1 MTSLAMLIFING
13 SLVPQDEAKVS
24 VLDRGFL
31 YGDGVFETVRA
42 YSGKI
47 FHLDEH
53 VNRLFLSAKSIY
65 LKHHFTEDYIKE
77 ALYKTLR
84 GNDLN
89 DAYLRLTITRGQSNP
104 GLDIEGCSNPTIT
117 IIAREFS
124 GYTEGLYRRGI
135 NAAIVTIR
143 RIPASALNPE
153 IKSLN
158 FLNNIMARVEAMDA
172 DASEAFMLST
182 EGYVAEGTVSN
193 IFIVR
198 EGAIKTPPLRVGIL
212 NGVTRSLVIGL
223 AQKNNIPLTEQ
234 PFQPEEFY
242 SADECFVTS
251 TLYEV
256 MPVTSINNKPVGNGH
271 PGKLTQMML
280 TLFRTTTY

>member
-1 MTSLAMLIFING
+1 MLIFLNG
-13 SLVPQDEAKVS
+13 SLIPQDEAKVS

-31 YGDGVFETVRA
+31 YGDGVFETLRA

-47 FHLDEH
+47 FHLDDH
-53 VNRLFLSAKSIY
+53 VIRLFRSADSIY
-65 LKHHFTEDYIKE
+65 LKTLFTEDYVKE

-84 GNDLN
+84 RNNLN
-89 DAYLRLTITRGQSNP
+89 NAYLRLTITRGQSNP
-104 GLDIEGCSNPTIT
+104 GLDIEDCSDPTIT

-124 GYTEGLYRRGI
+124 GYTEDIYRRGI
-135 NAAIVTIR
+135 SAAIVNTR
-143 RIPASALNPE
+143 KIPASALNPE

-158 FLNNIMARVEAMDA
+158 FLNNIMARMEARKA

-182 EGYVAEGTVSN
+182 EGYVAEGTVCN
-193 IFIVR
+193 IFIVK
-198 EGAIKTPPLRVGIL
+198 EGVIKTPSLSVGIL

-223 AQKNNIPLTEQ
+223 AQKNNISISEQ
-234 PFQPEEFY
+234 PFQPEELY

-256 MPVTSINNKPVGNGH
+256 MPVTSINNKLVGDGC
-271 PGKLTQMML
+271 PGKLTQKIL
-280 TLFRTTTY
+280 DLFHTTTY

>member
-1 MTSLAMLIFING
+1 MLIFLNG

-24 VLDRGFL
+24 VLDRVFL
-31 YGDGVFETVRA
+31 YGDGVFETLRA

-47 FHLDEH
+47 FHLDDH
-53 VNRLFLSAKSIY
+53 VIRLFRSADSIY
-65 LKHHFTEDYIKE
+65 LKTPFTEDYVKE

-84 GNDLN
+84 GNNLN

-104 GLDIEGCSNPTIT
+104 GLDIEDCSDPTIT

-124 GYTEGLYRRGI
+124 GYTEDLYSRGLS
-135 NAAIVTIR
+135 AAIVNTR
-143 RIPASALNPE
+143 RIPAAALNPE

-158 FLNNIMARVEAMDA
+158 FLNNIMARIEAKQA
-172 DASEAFMLST
+172 NVSEAFMLNT

-193 IFIVR
+193 IFIVKD
-198 EGAIKTPPLRVGIL
+198 GVVKTPPLSVGIL

-234 PFQPEEFY
+234 QFQPEELY
-242 SADECFVTS
+242 AADECFVTS

-256 MPVTSINNKPVGNGH
+256 MPVTSINNKPVGTGH
-271 PGKLTQMML
+271 PGDISQSMLSIFRELT
-280 TLFRTTTY
+280 TV

>member
-1 MTSLAMLIFING
+1 MLIFLNG

-31 YGDGVFETVRA
+31 YGDGVFETLRA

-47 FHLDEH
+47 FRLNDHI
-53 VNRLFLSAKSIY
+53 NRLFGSANALFIKHNFTGDY
-65 LKHHFTEDYIKE
+65 LKDV
-77 ALYKTLR
+77 LYKTLR
-84 GNDLN
+84 GNNLK

-104 GLDIEGCSNPTIT
+104 GLDIEDCSDPTIT

-124 GYTEGLYRRGI
+124 GYTEDLYRRGI
-135 NAAIVTIR
+135 SAAIVNTR

-158 FLNNIMARVEAMDA
+158 FLNNIMARVEARRVDV
-172 DASEAFMLST
+172 SEAIMLST

-193 IFIVR
+193 IFIVKD
-198 EGAIKTPPLRVGIL
+198 GVVKTPPLSVGIL
-212 NGVTRSLVIGL
+212 NGVTRSVVIGL
-223 AQKNNIPLTEQ
+223 AQKNNIPLKEQQFRTE
-234 PFQPEEFY
+234 ELY

-271 PGKLTQMML
+271 PGEFTQTMLRLFQKLTIE
-280 TLFRTTTY
+280 